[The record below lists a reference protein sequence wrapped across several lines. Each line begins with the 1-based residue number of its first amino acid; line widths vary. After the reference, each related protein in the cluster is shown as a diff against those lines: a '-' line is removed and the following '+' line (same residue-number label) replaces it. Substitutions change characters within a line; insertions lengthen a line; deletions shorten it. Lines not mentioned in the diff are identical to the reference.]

1 MTSNANCAV
10 PAVAVSNLITISVS
24 QPATPTISIV
34 ASQTTICIGTT
45 VTFSATSGNGGN
57 NPLYQWYKN
66 GIPVTGETQAVYI
79 TNVLLNNDQIHCTLL
94 SNATCITT
102 PNAISNTLTITISTA
117 VSPEVSIVASQNP
130 VCEGSLVIF
139 TAVPLNGGPS
149 PIWQWK
155 VNGENVNGAYSPVF
169 ATSDLNNGDEV
180 VCEMISD
187 ANCLTTAYATSN
199 IIVMGI
205 QPLPVPVAYVQG
217 VLLSTTQPFSAY
229 QWLFEGSII
238 PGANNQQYTAAANGS
253 YRVEVS
259 DNNGCLGISAP
270 VQVESVDNQL
280 IATGQV
286 FSLRPNPNSG
296 IFLLDV
302 FVPASIAIDLKI
314 VSSQGMEINLPKT
327 MLQQGQNS
335 LPFNLSQLAPGLYYV
350 VMVFPEEIQSIKFVK
365 E

>member
-1 MTSNANCAV
+1 
-10 PAVAVSNLITISVS
+10 
-24 QPATPTISIV
+24 
-34 ASQTTICIGTT
+34 
-45 VTFSATSGNGGN
+45 
-57 NPLYQWYKN
+57 
-66 GIPVTGETQAVYI
+66 
-79 TNVLLNNDQIHCTLL
+79 
-94 SNATCITT
+94 
-102 PNAISNTLTITISTA
+102 
-117 VSPEVSIVASQNP
+117 
-130 VCEGSLVIF
+130 
-139 TAVPLNGGPS
+139 
-149 PIWQWK
+149 
-155 VNGENVNGAYSPVF
+155 
-169 ATSDLNNGDEV
+169 
-180 VCEMISD
+180 MISD